1 VWLRG
6 LAHRRIVEIMTERR
20 LVLVTGAA
28 KRLGRAIA
36 LELAAHGWNI
46 AVHYRRS
53 HAEAHETVGALRA
66 LGARAEAFGADLA
79 DEAQCEALLP
89 QVVQRMGPVAALVNN
104 ASLFEHDDVASLRYE
119 SLARHWRSNAAPAIV
134 LARALHA
141 HRTQGAA
148 SDGDACVVN
157 MLDEKLFNPNPD
169 HLSYT
174 LSKAALHAATP
185 LLARALA
192 PALRVCG
199 VAPGLT
205 LEAPSIDHG
214 RLAALKA
221 QGPLARGVEAR
232 DVAHAVRFVLE
243 NPAITGSTLLI
254 DAGSH
259 LMPRA
264 RDFAF
269 TSVDPTP

>member
-1 VWLRG
+1 
-6 LAHRRIVEIMTERR
+6 MTERR

-28 KRLGRAIA
+28 RRLGRAIA
-36 LELAAHGWNI
+36 LELGAHGWDV

-53 HAEAHETVGALRA
+53 QAQAEDTAQALRV
-66 LGARAEAFGADLA
+66 LGARAEAFAADLA

-89 QVVQRMGPVAALVNN
+89 QVVQRMGHVSAVVNN
-104 ASLFEHDDVASLRYE
+104 ASLFEHDDVATLRYE

-134 LARALHA
+134 LARALHT
-141 HRTQGAA
+141 HRTQLGL
-148 SDGDACVVN
+148 DGDACVVN
-157 MLDEKLFNPNPD
+157 LLDEKLFNPNPD

-205 LEAPSIDHG
+205 LDSAQIDPQ
-214 RLAALKA
+214 RLAALKTR
-221 QGPLARGVEAR
+221 GPLKRGVEAH

-243 NPAITGSTLLI
+243 NRSITGSTLLV

-259 LMPRA
+259 LLPRT

-269 TSVDPTP
+269 IDSETRP

>member
-1 VWLRG
+1 MSQRS
-6 LAHRRIVEIMTERR
+6 

-28 KRLGRAIA
+28 RRLGRAIA
-36 LELAAHGWNI
+36 LHLAEHGWDV

-53 HAEAHETVGALRA
+53 RAEADDTVRTLRA
-66 LGARAEAFGADLA
+66 AGARAEAFAADLA
-79 DEAQCEALLP
+79 DEAQCEALVP
-89 QVVQRMGPVAALVNN
+89 QVLDRLGTLTALVNN
-104 ASLFEHDDVASLRYE
+104 ASVFEYDGVASLRYAGLE
-119 SLARHWRSNAAPAIV
+119 RHWRSNTAAPIV

-141 HRTQGAA
+141 HRTNPATPP
-148 SDGDACVVN
+148 GDACVVN
-157 MLDEKLFNPNPD
+157 VLDEKLFNPNPD

-205 LEAPSIDHG
+205 LESELIDAE

-221 QGPLARGVEAR
+221 QGLLPRGVAAT

-243 NPAITGSTLLI
+243 NRALTGSTLLV

-259 LMPRA
+259 LVPRA

-269 TSVDPTP
+269 MEVPARS

>member
-1 VWLRG
+1 
-6 LAHRRIVEIMTERR
+6 MTSRR

-28 KRLGRAIA
+28 KRIGRAIA
-36 LELAAHGWNI
+36 LELAAHGWNV
-46 AVHYRRS
+46 AVHYRHSR
-53 HAEAHETVGALRA
+53 AEAHDTVAALRA
-66 LGARAEAFGADLA
+66 AGAQAEAFGADLA

-89 QVVQRMGPVAALVNN
+89 QVVQRMGPLAALVNN
-104 ASLFEHDDVASLRYE
+104 ASLFEHDDVASLRYDT
-119 SLARHWRSNAAPAIV
+119 LARHWRSNAAPAIV
-134 LARALHA
+134 LARALHT
-141 HRTQGAA
+141 HRTQHGW
-148 SDGDACVVN
+148 DGSDACVVN
-157 MLDEKLFNPNPD
+157 LLDEKLFNPNPD

-199 VAPGLT
+199 VAPSLT
-205 LEAPSIDHG
+205 LEGPSIDAR
-214 RLAALKA
+214 RLATLQA
-221 QGPLARGVEAR
+221 QGPLGHGVEAR

-243 NPAITGSTLLI
+243 NPALTGSTLLV

-259 LMPRA
+259 LQPRA

-269 TSVDPTP
+269 TDPHTRRP

>member
-1 VWLRG
+1 
-6 LAHRRIVEIMTERR
+6 MTERR

-28 KRLGRAIA
+28 RRLGRAIA
-36 LELAAHGWNI
+36 LELATHGWNV

-53 HAEAHETVGALRA
+53 QADAHDTVAALRA
-66 LGARAEAFGADLA
+66 AGAQAEAFAADLA

-89 QVVQRMGPVAALVNN
+89 QVVQRMGRPSALVNN
-104 ASLFEHDDVASLRYE
+104 ASLFEHDDVTSLRYDT
-119 SLARHWRSNAAPAIV
+119 LARHWRSNAAPAIV
-134 LARALHA
+134 LARALHR
-141 HRTQGAA
+141 HRTQGGWDG
-148 SDGDACVVN
+148 SDGCVVN
-157 MLDEKLFNPNPD
+157 LLDEKLFNPNPD

-205 LEAPSIDHG
+205 LEGPQIDAR

-221 QGPLARGVEAR
+221 QGPLGHGVEAR
-232 DVAHAVRFVLE
+232 DVAHAVRFVLD
-243 NPAITGSTLLI
+243 NPAITGSTLLV

-259 LMPRA
+259 LQPRT

-269 TSVDPTP
+269 TDSHGLTP

>member
-1 VWLRG
+1 
-6 LAHRRIVEIMTERR
+6 MMERR

-28 KRLGRAIA
+28 RRLGRVIA
-36 LELAAHGWNI
+36 LDLAAHGWDV

-53 HAEAHETVGALRA
+53 RAEADQTAAQLRDA
-66 LGARAEAFGADLA
+66 GARADTFAADLA
-79 DEAQCEALLP
+79 DETACEALVP
-89 QVVQRMGPVAALVNN
+89 AVVQRMGSLSALVNN
-104 ASLFEHDDVASLRYE
+104 AALFEHDDVHTLRHDT
-119 SLARHWRSNAAPAIV
+119 LARHWRSNTAPAIV

-141 HRTQGAA
+141 HRRTVPA
-148 SDGDACVVN
+148 GDACVVN
-157 MLDEKLFNPNPD
+157 LLDQKLFNPNPD

-185 LLARALA
+185 LLAQALA
-192 PALRVCG
+192 PLLRVCG

-205 LEAPSIDHG
+205 LEGPQIDAQ

-221 QGPLARGVEAR
+221 EGPLAHGVEAH
-232 DVAHAVRFVLE
+232 DVAHAVRFLLE
-243 NPAITGSTLLI
+243 NRSVTGSTLLV

-259 LMPRA
+259 LMRRA

-269 TSVDPTP
+269 PDDLA

>member
-1 VWLRG
+1 M
-6 LAHRRIVEIMTERR
+6 VERQ

-28 KRLGRAIA
+28 RRLGRAIA
-36 LELAAHGWNI
+36 LELAAHGWDV
-46 AVHYRRS
+46 AVHHRRS
-53 HAEAHETVGALRA
+53 SADADDTVRALRERGVA
-66 LGARAEAFGADLA
+66 AEAFAADLA
-79 DEAQCEALLP
+79 DEAQCEALVP
-89 QVVQRMGPVAALVNN
+89 QVVQRMGPLKALINN
-104 ASLFEHDDVASLRYE
+104 ASLFEHDNVANLRYDT
-119 SLARHWRSNAAPAIV
+119 LARHWRSNTAPAIV

-141 HRTQGAA
+141 HRVQLGAV
-148 SDGDACVVN
+148 GDACVVN
-157 MLDEKLFNPNPD
+157 LLDEKLFNLNPD

-205 LEAPSIDHG
+205 LGSAQIDG
-214 RLAALKA
+214 ERLAALKA
-221 QGPLARGVEAR
+221 QGPLGHGVEPGH
-232 DVAHAVRFVLE
+232 VAHAVRFVLE
-243 NPAITGSTLLI
+243 NPSITGSTLLV

-259 LMPRA
+259 LLPRE

-269 TSVDPTP
+269 TEPTDRA

>member
-1 VWLRG
+1 
-6 LAHRRIVEIMTERR
+6 MTERR

-28 KRLGRAIA
+28 KRLGHAIA
-36 LELAAHGWNI
+36 LELAAHGWNV

-53 HAEAHETVGALRA
+53 RAEAHGTVSELRT

-89 QVVQRMGPVAALVNN
+89 QVVQRMGPLSALVNN
-104 ASLFEHDDVASLRYE
+104 ASLFEHDDVSSLRYDG
-119 SLARHWRSNAAPAIV
+119 LARHWRSNTAAPIV
-134 LARALHA
+134 LARSLHA
-141 HRTQGAA
+141 HRMQGALA
-148 SDGDACVVN
+148 TGDACVVN
-157 MLDEKLFNPNPD
+157 LLDEKLFNPNPD

-174 LSKAALHAATP
+174 LSKAALQAATP

-205 LEAPSIDHG
+205 LDSTLIDPQ

-221 QGPLARGVEAR
+221 QGPLAHGVEAR

-243 NPAITGSTLLI
+243 NPAVTGTTLLV

-259 LMPRA
+259 LIPRA

-269 TSVDPTP
+269 TPSEPTP

>member
-1 VWLRG
+1 
-6 LAHRRIVEIMTERR
+6 MNERR

-28 KRLGRAIA
+28 RRLGRAIA
-36 LELAAHGWNI
+36 LELAAHGWNV

-53 HAEAHETVGALRA
+53 RAEAHETVGALRA
-66 LGARAEAFGADLA
+66 LGAQAEAFGADLA

-89 QVVQRMGPVAALVNN
+89 QVVQRMGPLSALVNN
-104 ASLFEHDDVASLRYE
+104 ASLFEHDDVATLRYE
-119 SLARHWRSNAAPAIV
+119 TLARHWRSNAAPAIV

-148 SDGDACVVN
+148 ADGDACVVN
-157 MLDEKLFNPNPD
+157 LLDEKLFNPNPD

-205 LEAPSIDHG
+205 LEGPSIDPL
-214 RLAALKA
+214 RLAALKS
-221 QGPLARGVEAR
+221 QSPLAHGVEAR
-232 DVAHAVRFVLE
+232 DVAHAVRFALE

-259 LMPRA
+259 LMPRE

-269 TSVDPTP
+269 TTTGPAS

>member
-1 VWLRG
+1 
-6 LAHRRIVEIMTERR
+6 MTERR

-28 KRLGRAIA
+28 RRIGRAIA
-36 LELAAHGWNI
+36 LDLAAHGWNV

-53 HAEAHETVGALRA
+53 QADALDTVAALRA
-66 LGARAEAFGADLA
+66 AGAQAEAFAADLA

-89 QVVQRMGPVAALVNN
+89 EVVQRMGRVAALVNN
-104 ASLFEHDDVASLRYE
+104 ASLFEHDDVTSLRYDT
-119 SLARHWRSNAAPAIV
+119 LARHWLSNAAPAIV
-134 LARALHA
+134 LARALHG
-141 HRTQGAA
+141 HRTQGGW
-148 SDGDACVVN
+148 DGVDGCVVN
-157 MLDEKLFNPNPD
+157 LLDEKLFNPNPD

-205 LEAPSIDHG
+205 LESPQIDPQ
-214 RLAALKA
+214 RLAALKQ
-221 QGPLARGVEAR
+221 QGPLGHGVEAR

-243 NPAITGSTLLI
+243 NPAITGSTVLV

-259 LMPRA
+259 LQPRA

-269 TSVDPTP
+269 TDSKIPAP

>member
-1 VWLRG
+1 MVQRQ
-6 LAHRRIVEIMTERR
+6 

-28 KRLGRAIA
+28 RRLGRAIA
-36 LELAAHGWNI
+36 LELGAHGWDV
-46 AVHYRRS
+46 AVHHRRS
-53 HAEAHETVGALRA
+53 HADADDTVRALREH
-66 LGARAEAFGADLA
+66 GVRAEPFVADLA
-79 DEAQCEALLP
+79 DEAQCEALVGL
-89 QVVQRMGPVAALVNN
+89 VVQRMGPLRALVNN
-104 ASLFEHDDVASLRYE
+104 ASLFEHDDVASLRYDT
-119 SLARHWRSNAAPAIV
+119 LARHWRTNTAPAIV

-141 HRTQGAA
+141 HRVQLGAA
-148 SDGDACVVN
+148 DDACVVN
-157 MLDEKLFNPNPD
+157 LLDEKLFNLNPD

-205 LEAPSIDHG
+205 LGSAQIDG
-214 RLAALKA
+214 ERLAALKA
-221 QGPLARGVEAR
+221 QGPLGHGVEPEH
-232 DVAHAVRFVLE
+232 VAHAVRFALE
-243 NPAITGSTLLI
+243 NPSITGSTLLI

-259 LMPRA
+259 LVPRE

-269 TSVDPTP
+269 TEPTDRP